1 VRERERHS
9 VVNWYFSIFE
19 KIFGME
25 KFNMVYLEKWYIS
38 GILEKNLQ
46 NPKFYHIF
54 SPKNAILVSKI
65 FGNIAAAVKSEN
77 QVTLKMGTRPTNLL
91 AISALG
97 RQTCQLSR
105 QKLGLKNWAIENK
118 YPQIKFPPRY
128 KTWCEKPI
136 SMVYL
141 FSIKTEWRKVT
152 CKG

>member
-1 VRERERHS
+1 LFCKIKQIFSQFKKNTSFAFCLSCCGSVFAGGRARKPVLLCCAVRERERHS

-77 QVTLKMGTRPTNLL
+77 QVTLKIGTRPTNLS

-97 RQTCQLSR
+97 RQTCRLSR
-105 QKLGLKNWAIENK
+105 R
-118 YPQIKFPPRY
+118 KF
-128 KTWCEKPI
+128 
-136 SMVYL
+136 
-141 FSIKTEWRKVT
+141 
-152 CKG
+152 